1 METLINPAIKVQN
14 DLIILELSK
23 LQAVISIASDWVQ
36 SAEKNRE
43 KVSDPAKSLIPGAVS
58 VDEAAYDAQY
68 LAIGATLLSHLQGDS
83 SRTDSSHLVTKIRNT
98 INLLN

>member
-1 METLINPAIKVQN
+1 MTTMNPAIKAQN

-23 LQAVISIASDWVQ
+23 LQAAISIASDWVQ
-36 SAEKNRE
+36 SAQKNRD
-43 KVSDPAKSLIPGAVS
+43 KVTDPAKSQFPGAVDA
-58 VDEAAYDAQY
+58 DEAAYDAQY
-68 LAIGATLLSHLQGDS
+68 LAIGSTLLSHLQGDS